1 MPSCPASTAPRLAPP
16 RPTLPH
22 LSPPC
27 TTPRTCRLDT
37 VLVSVNVCVNVCVS
51 HIEVMHATMPDVVR
65 NMHPPTHLHT
75 PTHHVHLPHTSHP
88 TLIHRTQRTAI
99 PYTVHVVVSS
109 CPSSLPSSP
118 SSPSSSH
125 LVIVLVGEVGTSS
138 PIPLKPVSPVLSPGR
153 SETFSVEGDNVG
165 NITAIKVSVGRTTW
179 VS

>member
-1 MPSCPASTAPRLAPP
+1 MPSCPASTAPRLVPP
-16 RPTLPH
+16 HPTLPH
-22 LSPPC
+22 LSPPY

-37 VLVSVNVCVNVCVS
+37 VLVSVNMCANICVS
-51 HIEVMHATMPDVVR
+51 HIEVMDAMMPDVVR
-65 NMHPPTHLHT
+65 NMHPRTHLHT
-75 PTHHVHLPHTSHP
+75 PTHHVHLPHTCTYHTP
-88 TLIHRTQRTAI
+88 HTQRTAI

-138 PIPLKPVSPVLSPGR
+138 PFPLKPVSPVLSPGR
-153 SETFSVEGDNVG
+153 SETFSVEGDNIG
-165 NITAIKVSVGRTTW
+165 NITAIKVSVSRTTW